1 MTLESLDKLRKYK
14 LLDEGKT
21 LSAYIPTDKIID
33 EIQAELESRFME
45 LPLDADGVPIH
56 VGDWMC
62 SAGIREKGHKVMVS
76 AIFDDG
82 FVEYGSENGFIGP
95 LHQEDWVHVNP
106 RTVEDVLLD
115 FLRESRSFNL
125 KRDGEVDE
133 AIAKYAAELRMRDE

>member
-1 MTLESLDKLRKYK
+1 MTLESLDRLIDFIDEQFVTNGSSWRKGH
-14 LLDEGKT
+14 EI
-21 LSAYIPTDKIID
+21 AD

-106 RTVEDVLLD
+106 RTVEDVLVEFYGEFAKAKYGEDSEVLSHYAD
-115 FLRESRSFNL
+115 EIREL
-125 KRDGEVDE
+125 MVVDE
-133 AIAKYAAELRMRDE
+133 